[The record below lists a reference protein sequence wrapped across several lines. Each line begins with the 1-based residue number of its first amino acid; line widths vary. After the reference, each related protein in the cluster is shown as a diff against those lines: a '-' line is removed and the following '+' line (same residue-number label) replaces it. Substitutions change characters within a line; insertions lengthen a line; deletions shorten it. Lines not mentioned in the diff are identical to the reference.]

1 MEPGLGCT
9 KCFCYRW
16 RLYDVKRMSASFTIA
31 ARNNGF
37 SQALRTVAG
46 GSVHRLRDVAG
57 AGPEF
62 NDQYSDLNMLCVLRQ
77 IGPSELAA
85 SEPLFRWWSE
95 QGNPAPVLM
104 SEAEVAGSTDCFP
117 IEYQDMQSRRR
128 VLHGRDVIE
137 GLVVDRSF
145 YRAQVEFELRSK
157 LLRLRQKAAAA
168 LQDRELLTRLMADS
182 VSTFLVLGRHGLL
195 LAGHQGGASRHETV
209 AKLHDHFALDPA
221 PFEALLA
228 VREAKK
234 KSSGIDAT
242 AVFANYLAGIER
254 LVDAVDSLHK

>member
-1 MEPGLGCT
+1 MT
-9 KCFCYRW
+9 KDQQIQQFNERFVKTFGD
-16 RLYDVKRMSASFTIA
+16 RAVSLILY
-31 ARNNGF
+31 
-37 SQALRTVAG
+37 
-46 GSVHRLRDVAG
+46 GSG

-128 VLHGRDVIE
+128 ILHGRDVIE

>member
-1 MEPGLGCT
+1 VAAERPATGKQMT
-9 KCFCYRW
+9 KDQQIQQFNERFVKTFGD
-16 RLYDVKRMSASFTIA
+16 RAVSLILY
-31 ARNNGF
+31 
-37 SQALRTVAG
+37 
-46 GSVHRLRDVAG
+46 GSG